1 MKRRTLL
8 AAALSASAIAR
19 AQPAWPT
26 RPIRWIVPFAP
37 GGGTDTVSRLI
48 ADQLSRSLG
57 QTVVVDNKGGAGGN
71 IGTVEL
77 ARAAPDGYTLGL
89 ISVTSHTLN
98 PMLCRKLAY
107 DLDKDIVGISRL
119 AILSNLLGV
128 TPSLPAHDVAELI
141 QLCKAAPGKYA
152 FASSGP
158 GSSLHLSGELFKIM
172 AGVDI
177 VHVPYKGA
185 GAVYGDLIAGV
196 VQMMFANISSMLPQV
211 RGSKVRGL
219 AITSAER
226 SKATPDL
233 PAIAETLPG
242 YVATSWYDAG
252 APAGTPEPILAK
264 LEAAIT
270 AALATPE
277 IQKRWTDDLGLGH
290 AAARAQGL
298 RPVPGGGPQAL
309 GASGEGIRGQTR
321 LASFR
326 PSATPR
332 MTGEERDG

>member
-8 AAALSASAIAR
+8 AAALAAPSIAL
-19 AQPAWPT
+19 AKPAWPSK
-26 RPIRWIVPFAP
+26 PLRWIVPFAP

-77 ARAAPDGYTLGL
+77 ARAAPDGYTIGL
-89 ISVTSHTLN
+89 ISVASHTLN
-98 PMLCRKLAY
+98 PMLYTKLPY
-107 DLDKDIVGISRL
+107 DADKDIVGISRL

-128 TPSLPAHDVAELI
+128 TPTLPVNNVAELI
-141 QLCKAAPGKYA
+141 QLCKKTPGKYA

-158 GSSLHLSGELFKIM
+158 GSSLHLSGELFKVM

-177 VHVPYKGA
+177 LHVPYKGA
-185 GAVYGDLIAGV
+185 GAAYGDLVSGV

-211 RGSKVRGL
+211 RGGKVKGL
-219 AITSAER
+219 AVTSAER
-226 SKATPDL
+226 SKVAPEL
-233 PAIAETLPG
+233 PTIAETLPG
-242 YVATSWYDAG
+242 YVATSWYGAG

-270 AALATPE
+270 AALANPE
-277 IQKRWTDDLGLGH
+277 IQKRWTDELGLD
-290 AAARAQGL
+290 L
-298 RPVPGGGPQAL
+298 PPPGRKGFDRFLAEDRRLWAPAVK
-309 GASGEGIRGQTR
+309 ASGVK
-321 LASFR
+321 L
-326 PSATPR
+326 
-332 MTGEERDG
+332 D